1 MGLES
6 PSFVNDF
13 VTTNPDG
20 SDARSQG
27 DDHIRNMKSALRA
40 TLPNADRAFYFPT
53 ATTKT
58 ADFVVA
64 STDMNK
70 TFFVDV
76 TSPSTS
82 LIVTLPTL
90 TASSDGWFCTF
101 IKTTQDAKPLMI
113 FPASGTLQSGFV
125 TGMSSARRAAA
136 GIPFRAMWSG
146 GLWVIERCFKDPIG
160 AYIDVPYAFL
170 QPGLEWAS
178 GQTLA
183 SSTLYPEFFAYAGT
197 LTLQDRR
204 GRVGFGRDDM
214 GGSAANR
221 LTTAS
226 GGITGTSLGSAGGNQ
241 TAQLITSNLPPHSH
255 VITVAST
262 TPNPSVNIRNI
273 TSSTGTVTMMTDAA
287 NAIAAAQPLANFMS
301 GASSMSHLH
310 SATAGDTGSAN
321 AFAVVNPGIVTNIM
335 VVTE

>member
-1 MGLES
+1 VGLES

-125 TGMSSARRAAA
+125 RECRALE
-136 GIPFRAMWSG
+136 GLLRASRSG
-146 GLWVIERCFKDPIG
+146 RCG
-160 AYIDVPYAFL
+160 
-170 QPGLEWAS
+170 
-178 GQTLA
+178 
-183 SSTLYPEFFAYAGT
+183 
-197 LTLQDRR
+197 
-204 GRVGFGRDDM
+204 
-214 GGSAANR
+214 
-221 LTTAS
+221 
-226 GGITGTSLGSAGGNQ
+226 
-241 TAQLITSNLPPHSH
+241 
-255 VITVAST
+255 
-262 TPNPSVNIRNI
+262 
-273 TSSTGTVTMMTDAA
+273 
-287 NAIAAAQPLANFMS
+287 
-301 GASSMSHLH
+301 
-310 SATAGDTGSAN
+310 AGDCGSLS
-321 AFAVVNPGIVTNIM
+321 AVSRTRSVLI
-335 VVTE
+335 